1 MDTKRVAISYDC
13 DIEVEFMKDVKRP
26 KKRNRQKFLES
37 EESNFEEIK
46 KPKKAKNVVINRKT
60 FLDSEEDDIDE
71 IEFFKDLKPILESEE
86 SDFEEIE
93 DINAFVGKALEN
105 VKKPKKPRNV
115 GNNRKNFSESE
126 RHNLDLDC
134 QVDINR
140 NLKSKSKKSAKSKTT
155 YGEEE
160 LLELF
165 LDINLERAF
174 ELKHETSIIQ
184 PRFEVPQKY
193 QKVPKVYLPDF
204 NDSEEPSSTTSLS
217 NGSTFDESE
226 KTCNVIIPD
235 VIAPELELDP
245 ECENIHIQFDD
256 NVNVEYIHSWKSSIL
271 EEIMER
277 YD

>member
-46 KPKKAKNVVINRKT
+46 KPKKAKNVVINRKN
-60 FLDSEEDDIDE
+60 FLDSEDDDTDE
-71 IEFFKDLKPILESEE
+71 IEFKDLKPILESEE

-93 DINAFVGKALEN
+93 D

-115 GNNRKNFSESE
+115 GNNRKNFLESE

-204 NDSEEPSSTTSLS
+204 NDSEETSSTTSLS

-226 KTCNVIIPD
+226 KTCNVIIP
-235 VIAPELELDP
+235 ELELDP
-245 ECENIHIQFDD
+245 ECENIHIQFDE

>member
-60 FLDSEEDDIDE
+60 FLDSEDDDIDE
-71 IEFFKDLKPILESEE
+71 IEFKDLKPILESEE

-93 DINAFVGKALEN
+93 D

-115 GNNRKNFSESE
+115 GNNRKNFLESE

-174 ELKHETSIIQ
+174 ELKHERSIIQ
-184 PRFEVPQKY
+184 PRFEIPLKI
-193 QKVPKVYLPDF
+193 PKVAKIPKVFLDDSD
-204 NDSEEPSSTTSLS
+204 DSEETSSSTSLS
-217 NGSTFDESE
+217 NES
-226 KTCNVIIPD
+226 KKNCNVII
-235 VIAPELELDP
+235 PELELDP
-245 ECENIHIQFDD
+245 ECENIHIQFDE

>member
-46 KPKKAKNVVINRKT
+46 RPKKAKNVVINRKN
-60 FLDSEEDDIDE
+60 FLDSEDSEDNDIDE
-71 IEFFKDLKPILESEE
+71 IEFKDLKPILESEE

-93 DINAFVGKALEN
+93 DI
-105 VKKPKKPRNV
+105 KKPKKPRNV

-193 QKVPKVYLPDF
+193 QKVPKVYLYNS
-204 NDSEEPSSTTSLS
+204 NDSEETSSTTSLS

-235 VIAPELELDP
+235 VIAPELPELELDP
-245 ECENIHIQFDD
+245 ECENIHIQFDE

>member
-26 KKRNRQKFLES
+26 KKRNRQKNLES

-46 KPKKAKNVVINRKT
+46 KPKKAKNVVINRKN
-60 FLDSEEDDIDE
+60 FLGSEDSDLEEI
-71 IEFFKDLKPILESEE
+71 KPIWESEE

-93 DINAFVGKALEN
+93 DVKKP
-105 VKKPKKPRNV
+105 KKPKKPRNV
-115 GNNRKNFSESE
+115 GNNRKNFSKSE

-165 LDINLERAF
+165 LDIDLERAF

-184 PRFEVPQKY
+184 PRFEIPQKIP
-193 QKVPKVYLPDF
+193 KIAKIPKVFLDDSD
-204 NDSEEPSSTTSLS
+204 DSEETSSSTSLS
-217 NGSTFDESE
+217 NES
-226 KTCNVIIPD
+226 KKNCNVII
-235 VIAPELELDP
+235 PELELDP
-245 ECENIHIQFDD
+245 ECENIHIKFDE